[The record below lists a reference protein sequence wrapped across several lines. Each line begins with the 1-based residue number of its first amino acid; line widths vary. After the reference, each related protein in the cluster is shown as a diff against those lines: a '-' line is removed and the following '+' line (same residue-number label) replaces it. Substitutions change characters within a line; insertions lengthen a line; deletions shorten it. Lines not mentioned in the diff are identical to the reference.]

1 MYLCAEQIQVVRS
14 QIWHYLHVEKSWYKS
29 ARFHRVYFDI
39 SHIHKRIQREVAR
52 SAELSSRPVVKMRK
66 QKDNLLGV
74 EGVQEGSSGLGGLLG
89 RLLLGLLED
98 LGTTEGLGIGVETVH
113 DGHGLEGV
121 LLLGVRAGGLGGTGS
136 LQRTL
141 NLSRVDD
148 TGNIRV
154 GHDVGGEGVVL
165 LEGRGLAVST
175 VDLVQESESVL
186 GPDDEAA
193 HVSTGSEL
201 QQVEGADVG
210 ELNTGDVAESL
221 DDTVVLGVDDEGTAA
236 LAVTTVT
243 HLTNTSTELAGVGDL
258 DDISVGVDGLEEG
271 DGGLGLGQGL
281 NTVSNNEG
289 NLLDLLN
296 SVTTGQDQGREGR
309 GSQGRGSSETLLVLV
324 GLDVPLAPDLGRG
337 EHATTTAHVT
347 ESGLAGTVG
356 TASRDTG
363 NTGNSA
369 TGTPGLGRGLV
380 TSLLGDGVGLAVVLV
395 HVLVDELDNI
405 RADRGL
411 EDGRQNLGTNGLL
424 AGLGENGNN
433 GTSSLCEES
442 IDR

>member
-1 MYLCAEQIQVVRS
+1 MMLLGTS
-14 QIWHYLHVEKSWYKS
+14 TT
-29 ARFHRVYFDI
+29 
-39 SHIHKRIQREVAR
+39 
-52 SAELSSRPVVKMRK
+52 
-66 QKDNLLGV
+66 DNLLGV
-74 EGVQEGSSGLGGLLG
+74 EGLEEGSGGLGGLLG

-113 DGHGLEGV
+113 DGHGAKGV
-121 LLLGVRAGGLGGTGS
+121 LLLGVGAGGLGGTGS

-148 TGNIRV
+148 TGDIRV
-154 GHDVGGEGVVL
+154 GHDVGRKGVVL
-165 LEGRGLAVST
+165 LEGRGLAVGT
-175 VDLVQESESVL
+175 VDLVQKSESTL
-186 GPDDEAA
+186 GPDDEAT

-243 HLTNTSTELAGVGDL
+243 HLTDTSTELAGVGDL

-271 DGGLGLGQGL
+271 DGSLGLGQRL
-281 NTVSNNEG
+281 DTVSNNEG

-296 SVTTGQDQGREGR
+296 SVTTGQDQGGEGR
-309 GSQGRGSSETLLVLV
+309 GSQSRGGSETLLVLV

-347 ESGLAGTVG
+347 ESGLARAVRTTSG
-356 TASRDTG
+356 DTG
-363 NTGNSA
+363 DTGNSA

-405 RADRGL
+405 RADGGL
-411 EDGRQNLGTNGLL
+411 EDSGENLGADGLL
-424 AGLGENGNN
+424 ARLGEDGDN
-433 GTSSLCEES
+433 GTSSLKGKGRQLLIRSLMGFQKGAIADPWVYVS
-442 IDR
+442 ITANGLQLSYSTQRFTSVVHW